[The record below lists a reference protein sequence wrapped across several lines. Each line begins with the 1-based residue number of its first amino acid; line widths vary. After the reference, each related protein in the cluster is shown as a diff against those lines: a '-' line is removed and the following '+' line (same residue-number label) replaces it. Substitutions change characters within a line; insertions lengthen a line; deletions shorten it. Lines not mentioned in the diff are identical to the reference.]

1 MYFHRHCIKKEEM
14 FQYNSLK
21 ESSSK
26 LKPKFI
32 KQITAVNH
40 FEVNHFSG
48 LKLSLNM
55 KYSKDLSCHIV
66 LPTTNSIQNKCTRI
80 FKRSVTA

>member
-1 MYFHRHCIKKEEM
+1 M

-32 KQITAVNH
+32 KQIMALNH
-40 FEVNHFSG
+40 FEVNHFSS
-48 LKLSLNM
+48 LKLSLNL
-55 KYSKDLSCHIV
+55 KYSEDLSCHIV
-66 LPTTNSIQNKCTRI
+66 LPTTNSIQNKCT
-80 FKRSVTA
+80 